1 MGAASGAGRAFY
13 FQLRGAAQGAD
24 SGCGC
29 LGRAAA
35 WRARTQAVP
44 RLLRPSL
51 LSAAVRVLWP
61 VDAGLPAAAQPQR
74 WGPPRGGG
82 AAVVCAPA
90 APGQARR
97 GHRAPGPVGRESCW
111 VRGYGGVLIRVG
123 GGSVK
128 KKDSA

>member
-29 LGRAAA
+29 LGRTAA

-51 LSAAVRVLWP
+51 LSAAVHVLWP
-61 VDAGLPAAAQPQR
+61 VDAGLPAAAQPHR

-82 AAVVCAPA
+82 AAFVGEPA
-90 APGQARR
+90 APGLARCA
-97 GHRAPGPVGRESCW
+97 HPPPGRLRVLPPDRKSVVMGKSGA
-111 VRGYGGVLIRVG
+111 VR
-123 GGSVK
+123 
-128 KKDSA
+128 